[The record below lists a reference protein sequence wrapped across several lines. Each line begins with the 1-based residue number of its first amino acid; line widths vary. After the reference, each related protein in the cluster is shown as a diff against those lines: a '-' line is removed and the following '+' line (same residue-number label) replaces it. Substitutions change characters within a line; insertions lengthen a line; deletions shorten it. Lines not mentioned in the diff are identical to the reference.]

1 MAQRM
6 VKVSTSEL
14 TSKLFGSFD
23 SNAREIES
31 AFGVSIRN
39 RETENGNAVVIDG
52 EGEDSY
58 VVFKVQVPTG
68 SRDGDAYDAYGLAQ
82 EYEMKQAEKKEKAE
96 KAAKEK
102 AAKIARD
109 QKMRE
114 QKAAAKAAHNA

>member
-1 MAQRM
+1 MSKQSKDLLRQQY
-6 VKVSTSEL
+6 VEIIKEL
-14 TSKLFGSFD
+14 LL
-23 SNAREIES
+23 AREEEVLIVGSNELAIPCVDS
-31 AFGVSIRN
+31 
-39 RETENGNAVVIDG
+39 EGND
-52 EGEDSY
+52 EY
-58 VVFKVQVPTG
+58 CVFKVQVPTG

-114 QKAAAKAAHNA
+114 QKAAAKAAHEAQ